1 MPVHHA
7 TDAQTLNAI
16 IQQVRTGIHGRG
28 RLTRLFVNKSVYE
41 DLRIIVRSVP
51 YGMLGHILMIIFRIN
66 LS

>member
-16 IQQVRTGIHGRG
+16 IQQVRTGPHGRG
-28 RLTRLFVNKSVYE
+28 RSTRLFVIMSLYA
-41 DLRIIVRSVP
+41 DLRIIVRSAP